1 MDYKINAKLGYC
13 RRNQSAHKTPS
24 LSLLAWQQ
32 LPTQTKATV
41 VVTIIRTLDGNAAKT
56 NPTMCLVDANGL
68 FVQGTSDN
76 ADLDGA
82 FYSEGY
88 FDGCTRMIEV
98 GFFQRIEFLPV

>member
-1 MDYKINAKLGYC
+1 MFLTATQPSSCGNLEEKIFVFGEMV
-13 RRNQSAHKTPS
+13 
-24 LSLLAWQQ
+24 Q
-32 LPTQTKATV
+32 LTV
-41 VVTIIRTLDGNAAKT
+41 DGNAAKT

-68 FVQGTSDN
+68 LVQGTLDN

>member
-1 MDYKINAKLGYC
+1 MSNSGATDIHETGDDF
-13 RRNQSAHKTPS
+13 RTD
-24 LSLLAWQQ
+24 LL
-32 LPTQTKATV
+32 
-41 VVTIIRTLDGNAAKT
+41 
-56 NPTMCLVDANGL
+56 NGL
-68 FVQGTSDN
+68 LVQGTSDN